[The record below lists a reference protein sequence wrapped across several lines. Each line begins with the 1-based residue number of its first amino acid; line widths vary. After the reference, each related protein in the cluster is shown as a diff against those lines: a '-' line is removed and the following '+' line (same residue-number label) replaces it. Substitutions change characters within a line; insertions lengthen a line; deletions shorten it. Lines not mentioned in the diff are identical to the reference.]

1 MTMAIEDVKYE
12 DCKYVY
18 IKFVGG
24 EELELSLDPQ
34 EYDSLIEAIDCNN
47 ELDYLEIDSWNWTTN
62 WKPKGESIE
71 SNTPT
76 RTTDGYCT
84 YHLNLNNIAYV
95 QHWQE

>member
-1 MTMAIEDVKYE
+1 MTLAIEDVKYE

-34 EYDSLIEAIDCNN
+34 EYESLIEAIHCNN
-47 ELDYLEIDSWNWTTN
+47 ELDYLEVDSWNWIETTKLMPDSDCLYVPVHMAEN
-62 WKPKGESIE
+62 
-71 SNTPT
+71 
-76 RTTDGYCT
+76 YCT

-95 QHWQE
+95 EHWQ

>member
-34 EYDSLIEAIDCNN
+34 EYESLIEAINCNN
-47 ELDYLEIDSWNWTTN
+47 ELDYLEIDSWNWQERY
-62 WKPKGESIE
+62 KPLGDSEVCSVPYNTAES
-71 SNTPT
+71 
-76 RTTDGYCT
+76 YCT

-95 QHWQE
+95 EHWQ